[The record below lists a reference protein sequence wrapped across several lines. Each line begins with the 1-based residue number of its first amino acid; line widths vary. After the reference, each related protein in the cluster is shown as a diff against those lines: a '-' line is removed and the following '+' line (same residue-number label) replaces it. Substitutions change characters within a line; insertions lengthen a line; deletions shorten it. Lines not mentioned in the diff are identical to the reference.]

1 MSMIAEGLTHLEKEL
16 LLAVRDCNRFPI
28 GRFELHSTKESSLVS
43 PALDNVV
50 IERSDESMEQ
60 VKTIGSAL
68 ASLEEKGLVFLDYD
82 LKIRVV
88 SDYDAIANS
97 DLFAQFCQMAEDA
110 QLHPEFL
117 FDRAELCKGLA
128 KITVKG
134 ERVAKSLHPRIKVK
148 QR

>member
-1 MSMIAEGLTHLEKEL
+1 MHLIADSLTELEREL

-28 GRFELHSTKESSLVS
+28 GRFELHSTKDDSLVS
-43 PALDNVV
+43 TALDHVV
-50 IERSDESMEQ
+50 IESPDDSMEQ
-60 VKTIGSAL
+60 VKIIGAAL
-68 ASLEEKGLVFLDYD
+68 ASLEEKGLVLLDYD
-82 LKIRVV
+82 LKVRVV

-117 FDRAELCKGLA
+117 FDRAELAKGMA
-128 KITVKG
+128 RITLKG
-134 ERVAKSLHPRIKVK
+134 ERVARSLHARIPVK

>member
-43 PALDNVV
+43 TALDNVV
-50 IERSDESMEQ
+50 IERSDDSMEQ

-82 LKIRVV
+82 LKSRVV

-110 QLHPEFL
+110 
-117 FDRAELCKGLA
+117 
-128 KITVKG
+128 
-134 ERVAKSLHPRIKVK
+134 
-148 QR
+148 

>member
-1 MSMIAEGLTHLEKEL
+1 MHKIAQDLSLLEKEL

-28 GRFELHSTKESSLVS
+28 GRFELHSTKEDSLVS
-43 PALDNVV
+43 TALNHVV
-50 IERSDESMEQ
+50 IESPDDSMEQ
-60 VKTIGSAL
+60 VKAIGSAL

-82 LKIRVV
+82 LRVRVV

-97 DLFAQFCQMAEDA
+97 DLFAQFCQLAEDA

-128 KITVKG
+128 KITLKG
-134 ERVAKSLHPRIKVK
+134 ERVAKGLHPRIPVK

>member
-43 PALDNVV
+43 TALDNVV
-50 IERSDESMEQ
+50 IERSDDSMEQ

-88 SDYDAIANS
+88 SANS